1 MPGLTLL
8 GEIMSTIYRVTHKSI
23 FGEHSC
29 EFHDLREALAWVGV
43 IAANDG
49 EATLTTETR

>member
-1 MPGLTLL
+1 
-8 GEIMSTIYRVTHKSI
+8 MSTVYRVTHESI

-29 EFHDLREALAWVGV
+29 EFHSLQEALYWVGV

-49 EATLTTETR
+49 TATLTTETR

>member
-1 MPGLTLL
+1 MTTVYCVHH
-8 GEIMSTIYRVTHKSI
+8 ESI
-23 FGEHSC
+23 FGKNTR
-29 EFHDLREALAWVGV
+29 EFHDLQEALAWVGV